1 MDSLSIAAASGLQSR
16 MDSLDLLANNLANA
30 GTSGYKSDREFYGLF
45 VSPEAENPM
54 GDDAVTTL
62 PVVERGWTDF
72 SQGTLQVTGN
82 PLDIALQGPGF
93 LAVNGP
99 NGPLY
104 TRDGSLKVSAAGEL
118 VTAEGYPIR
127 TVGADPTK
135 GGDPIKVVPD
145 QPISIGTDGSV
156 QQGGQTLGQLEI
168 VNFKSTASLKKLNG
182 SGFQNTDAQ
191 NKPVPATTVQVE
203 QGKIETSNVGVPES
217 AMRLVG
223 LMRQFEMLQKAV
235 SLDAD
240 MNKKAIEEVARV
252 GS

>member
-1 MDSLSIAAASGLQSR
+1 MDALSIAAASGLQSR

-30 GTSGYKSDREFYGLF
+30 GTSGYKTDREFYGLF
-45 VSPEAENPM
+45 VGSDAENPM
-54 GDDAVTTL
+54 GENAVTTL

-72 SQGTLQVTGN
+72 SQGALQTTGN
-82 PLDIALQGPGF
+82 PLDLALQGRGF

-104 TRDGSLKVSAAGEL
+104 TRDGSLKVSPSGEL
-118 VTAEGYPIR
+118 VSADGYPVR
-127 TVGADPTK
+127 ASE
-135 GGDPIKVVPD
+135 GGTIQVVPG
-145 QPISIGTDGSV
+145 QPIDIGRDGTI
-156 QQGGQTLGQLEI
+156 QQSGQTIGQLEI
-168 VNFKSTASLKKLNG
+168 VDFKSTASLSKLNG
-182 SGFQNTDAQ
+182 AAFQNTDPQ
-191 NKPVPATTVQVE
+191 NAPAPATDVQVE
-203 QGKIETSNVGVPES
+203 QGKIETSNVAVPES

-240 MNKKAIEEVARV
+240 MNKKAIEEVARI